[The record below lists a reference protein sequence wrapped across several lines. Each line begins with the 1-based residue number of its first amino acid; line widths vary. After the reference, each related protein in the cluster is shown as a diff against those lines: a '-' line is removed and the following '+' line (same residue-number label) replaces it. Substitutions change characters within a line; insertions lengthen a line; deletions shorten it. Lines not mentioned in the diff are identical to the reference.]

1 MQTYYHPL
9 PSFKLPPYHPIF
21 HLPLAPSPLPT
32 PLPSPTSVPSSPSHL
47 HCHHSTNSTHSLH
60 DEENLTTPIPTQ
72 QWDKRFTKCSYAMF
86 LDHYSYSSLSYFLL
100 IKPVITLFST
110 IVIVVVLVLGGA
122 SVVGLPMAL
131 RAIKRWGRWQAEV
144 AMENL

>member
-1 MQTYYHPL
+1 
-9 PSFKLPPYHPIF
+9 
-21 HLPLAPSPLPT
+21 
-32 PLPSPTSVPSSPSHL
+32 
-47 HCHHSTNSTHSLH
+47 
-60 DEENLTTPIPTQ
+60 
-72 QWDKRFTKCSYAMF
+72 MF

-110 IVIVVVLVLGGA
+110 IVIVVVLVLGGV

-131 RAIKRWGRWQAEV
+131 RAIKRWGRSQAEV

>member
-1 MQTYYHPL
+1 
-9 PSFKLPPYHPIF
+9 
-21 HLPLAPSPLPT
+21 
-32 PLPSPTSVPSSPSHL
+32 
-47 HCHHSTNSTHSLH
+47 
-60 DEENLTTPIPTQ
+60 
-72 QWDKRFTKCSYAMF
+72 MF

-110 IVIVVVLVLGGA
+110 IVIVVVLVLGGV
-122 SVVGLPMAL
+122 SVVGLPIAL